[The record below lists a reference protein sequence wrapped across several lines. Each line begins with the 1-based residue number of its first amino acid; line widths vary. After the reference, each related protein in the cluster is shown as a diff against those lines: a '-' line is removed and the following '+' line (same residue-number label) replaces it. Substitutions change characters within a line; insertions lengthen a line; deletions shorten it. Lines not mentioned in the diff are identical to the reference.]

1 MNSFQRGPNSNSQVT
16 EHNCVTSL
24 KAKVAD
30 LNTEIMDLRQEKT
43 RNLQDLNMVKEEN
56 MGLRA
61 ELNVMRD
68 RETAM

>member
-1 MNSFQRGPNSNSQVT
+1 M
-16 EHNCVTSL
+16 TSL